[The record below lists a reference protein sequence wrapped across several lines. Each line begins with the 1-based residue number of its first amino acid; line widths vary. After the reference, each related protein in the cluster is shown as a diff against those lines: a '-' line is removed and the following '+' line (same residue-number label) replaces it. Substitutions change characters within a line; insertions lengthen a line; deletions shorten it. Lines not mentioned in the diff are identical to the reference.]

1 MKFERHSPNFF
12 HFFYG
17 TVNVV
22 IMTVCWYFKSMR
34 LEDSNQKQ
42 EQTRDGLFEK
52 LLKTRSI
59 LLSGE
64 INKESADKFIKDLL
78 VLEAESTDPIK
89 VFINSPGGDV
99 DAGFAIYDM
108 VRFVS
113 CPVIMIGMGL
123 IASAASLILLAVP
136 AENRVGLPNSS
147 YLIHQPLSEM
157 KGNATDIEIHA
168 MQLEKVKAKINSI
181 IAEATGT
188 AFETVAADTDRDHWL
203 DADQA
208 LSYGLISRVVSSRNE
223 I

>member
-1 MKFERHSPNFF
+1 
-12 HFFYG
+12 
-17 TVNVV
+17 
-22 IMTVCWYFKSMR
+22 MR
-34 LEDSNQKQ
+34 LEESNQKQ
-42 EQTRDGLFEK
+42 EQARDGLYEK
-52 LLKTRSI
+52 LLKTRAI

-64 INKESADKFIKDLL
+64 INKDSADKFIKDLL
-78 VLEAESTDPIK
+78 ILEAESNDPVK

-123 IASAASLILLAVP
+123 VASAASLILLAVP
-136 AENRVGLPNSS
+136 AERRVGLPNSS

-168 MQLEKVKAKINSI
+168 MQLEKVKTKINSI

-188 AFETVAADTDRDHWL
+188 ALETVAADTDRDHWL

-208 LSYGLISRVVSSRNE
+208 LGYGLISRIVRSKNE

>member
-1 MKFERHSPNFF
+1 
-12 HFFYG
+12 
-17 TVNVV
+17 
-22 IMTVCWYFKSMR
+22 MR

-42 EQTRDGLFEK
+42 EQPRDGLYEK

-64 INKESADKFIKDLL
+64 INKDSADKFIKDLL
-78 VLEAESTDPIK
+78 ILEAESNDPVK

-136 AENRVGLPNSS
+136 AERRVGLPNSS

-168 MQLEKVKAKINSI
+168 MQLEKVKAKINAI

-188 AFETVAADTDRDHWL
+188 ALETVAADTDRDHWL
-203 DADQA
+203 DAEQA
-208 LSYGLISRVVSSRNE
+208 LAYGLISRIAKTRSE

>member
-1 MKFERHSPNFF
+1 
-12 HFFYG
+12 
-17 TVNVV
+17 
-22 IMTVCWYFKSMR
+22 MR
-34 LEDSNQKQ
+34 NEDNNAKNDQAK
-42 EQTRDGLFEK
+42 DGLYEK
-52 LLKTRSI
+52 ILKTRSI

-64 INKESADKFIKDLL
+64 INKDSADKFIKDLL
-78 VLEAESTDPIK
+78 VLEAESNDPVK

-136 AENRVGLPNSS
+136 AERRVGLPNSS

-168 MQLEKVKAKINSI
+168 MQLEKIKAKLNRI
-181 IAEATGT
+181 ISEATGT
-188 AFETVAADTDRDHWL
+188 DLAAVAADTDRDHWL
-203 DADQA
+203 DASEAQR
-208 LSYGLISRVVSSRNE
+208 YGLISRVVESRSKL
-223 I
+223 